1 MAMRKVLLRWKIT
14 SLRGSE
20 EIARIIEMTE
30 RIEVLGHLS
39 LGEHGVTQLVEVKM
53 RDGHELHELSQ
64 LDSFE
69 VLEKHEENE
78 DGILA
83 SILCTHPL
91 AKTAIELS
99 NIHVYP
105 PYGID
110 SKRGL
115 ELRMSGLSD
124 SIRRFVGLIRA
135 VMPPDSISVQT
146 IKSGNNNGWSDFLT
160 PKQKEVLALAVQSG
174 YYEDGSKV
182 TLKHLAD
189 EMGIAR
195 STLGEHLKR
204 VEVEVM
210 KRVGEELV

>member
-1 MAMRKVLLRWKIT
+1 MRKVLLRWKIT

-39 LGEHGVTQLVEVKM
+39 IGEHGVTQLVEVKM

-135 VMPPDSISVQT
+135 VMPPDSISVQN
-146 IKSGNNNGWSDFLT
+146 IKTGNNNGWSDFLT
-160 PKQKEVLALAVQSG
+160 PKQKEVLALAVQRG

>member
-1 MAMRKVLLRWKIT
+1 
-14 SLRGSE
+14 
-20 EIARIIEMTE
+20 
-30 RIEVLGHLS
+30 
-39 LGEHGVTQLVEVKM
+39 M

-69 VLEKHEENE
+69 VLEKHEEDE
-78 DGILA
+78 YGILA

-146 IKSGNNNGWSDFLT
+146 IKSGNNSGWFDFLT
-160 PKQKEVLALAVQSG
+160 PKQREVLSLAVRRG

>member
-1 MAMRKVLLRWKIT
+1 MRKVLLKWKIT

-69 VLEKHEENE
+69 VLEKHEEDE

-146 IKSGNNNGWSDFLT
+146 IKSGNGNGWSDFLT
-160 PKQKEVLALAVQSG
+160 PKQKEVLALAVRRG
-174 YYEDGSKV
+174 YYEEGSEV
-182 TLKHLAD
+182 TLKDLAD
-189 EMGIAR
+189 ELGIAR

-204 VEVEVM
+204 VEVGVM

>member
-1 MAMRKVLLRWKIT
+1 MRKVLLRWKIT

>member
-1 MAMRKVLLRWKIT
+1 MLLRWKIT

-39 LGEHGVTQLVEVKM
+39 IGEHGVTQLVEVKM

-160 PKQKEVLALAVQSG
+160 PKQKEVLALAVQRG

>member
-1 MAMRKVLLRWKIT
+1 MRKVLLRWKTT
-14 SLRGSE
+14 SLRGSK
-20 EIARIIEMTE
+20 EIARIMEMTE

-39 LGEHGVTQLVEVKM
+39 IGEHGVTQLVEVKM

-69 VLEKHEENE
+69 VLEKHEEDE
-78 DGILA
+78 YGILA

-146 IKSGNNNGWSDFLT
+146 IKSGNNSGWFDFLT
-160 PKQKEVLALAVQSG
+160 PKQREVLALAVRRG

-210 KRVGEELV
+210 KRVGEELF

>member
-1 MAMRKVLLRWKIT
+1 MRKVLLRWKIT

-146 IKSGNNNGWSDFLT
+146 IKSGNSNGWFDFLT
-160 PKQKEVLALAVQSG
+160 PKQREVLALAVQRG
-174 YYEDGSKV
+174 YYEDGSEV

>member
-1 MAMRKVLLRWKIT
+1 MRKVLLKWKIT

-39 LGEHGVTQLVEVKM
+39 LEEHGVTQLVEVKM

-146 IKSGNNNGWSDFLT
+146 IKSGNSNGWFDFLT
-160 PKQKEVLALAVQSG
+160 PKQREVLALAVQRG
-174 YYEDGSKV
+174 YYEDGSEV

-189 EMGIAR
+189 EIGIAR

>member
-1 MAMRKVLLRWKIT
+1 M
-14 SLRGSE
+14 
-20 EIARIIEMTE
+20 
-30 RIEVLGHLS
+30 
-39 LGEHGVTQLVEVKM
+39 
-53 RDGHELHELSQ
+53 
-64 LDSFE
+64 
-69 VLEKHEENE
+69 LEKHEEDE
-78 DGILA
+78 AGILA

-146 IKSGNNNGWSDFLT
+146 VKSGNGNGWSDFLT
-160 PKQKEVLALAVQSG
+160 PKQKEVLALAVRRG
-174 YYEDGSKV
+174 YYEEGSEV
-182 TLKHLAD
+182 TLKDLAD
-189 EMGIAR
+189 ELGIAR

-204 VEVEVM
+204 VEVGVM

>member
-1 MAMRKVLLRWKIT
+1 MRKVLLRWKTT
-14 SLRGSE
+14 SLRGSK
-20 EIARIIEMTE
+20 EIVRIMEMTE

-39 LGEHGVTQLVEVKM
+39 IGEHGVTQLVEVKM

-69 VLEKHEENE
+69 VLEKHEEDE
-78 DGILA
+78 YGILA

-160 PKQKEVLALAVQSG
+160 PKQKEVLALAVQRG
-174 YYEDGSKV
+174 YYEDGSEV

>member
-1 MAMRKVLLRWKIT
+1 MRKVLLRWKIT
-14 SLRGSE
+14 SLGHSK
-20 EIARIIEMTE
+20 EIAQIMEMTE

-39 LGEHGVTQLVEVKM
+39 IGKQGVTQLVEVKM
-53 RDGHELHELSQ
+53 HDGHELHELSQ

-69 VLEKHEENE
+69 VLEKHEEDEN
-78 DGILA
+78 GILA

-91 AKTAIELS
+91 AKMAIELS

-135 VMPPDSISVQT
+135 VMPPDSISVQA
-146 IKSGNNNGWSDFLT
+146 IKSGNNKGWLDFLT
-160 PKQKEVLALAVQSG
+160 PKQKEVLALAVRRG
-174 YYEDGSKV
+174 YYEDGSEV

-204 VEVEVM
+204 VEVEIM
-210 KRVGEELV
+210 TRVGEELI

>member
-1 MAMRKVLLRWKIT
+1 MEMA
-14 SLRGSE
+14 
-20 EIARIIEMTE
+20 E
-30 RIEVLGHLS
+30 RLEVLGHLS
-39 LGEHGVTQLVEVKM
+39 LGEDGVTQLVEVKM
-53 RDGHELHELSQ
+53 REGHELHELSE

-69 VLEKHEENE
+69 VLEKHEEDE

-99 NIHVYP
+99 NIHVHP

-115 ELRMSGLSD
+115 ELRITGRSD

-146 IKSGNNNGWSDFLT
+146 FKSENRNGWSDFLT
-160 PKQKEVLALAVQSG
+160 PKQREVLILAVRKG
-174 YYEDGSKV
+174 YYEHDSKV
-182 TLKHLAD
+182 TLKQLAD
-189 EMGIAR
+189 EMDIAR

-204 VEVEVM
+204 VETEIM
-210 KRVGEELV
+210 KRVAEELV

>member
-1 MAMRKVLLRWKIT
+1 MLLRWKIT

>member
-1 MAMRKVLLRWKIT
+1 MRKVLLRWKIT
-14 SLRGSE
+14 SLGGSE

-69 VLEKHEENE
+69 VLEKHEEDE

-146 IKSGNNNGWSDFLT
+146 VKSGNGNGWSDFLT
-160 PKQKEVLALAVQSG
+160 PKQKEVLALAVRRG
-174 YYEDGSKV
+174 YYEEGSEV
-182 TLKHLAD
+182 TLKDLAD
-189 EMGIAR
+189 ELGIAR

-204 VEVEVM
+204 GEGGVM

>member
-1 MAMRKVLLRWKIT
+1 MRKVLLRWKIA
-14 SLRGSE
+14 SLGGSKE
-20 EIARIIEMTE
+20 ISRILEIAE

-39 LGEHGVTQLVEVKM
+39 LGEDGVTQLAEVKM
-53 RDGHELHELSQ
+53 REGHELHELSE

-69 VLEKHEENE
+69 VLEEHEEDE
-78 DGILA
+78 DGVLA

-91 AKTAIELS
+91 ARTAIELS
-99 NIHVYP
+99 NIHVHP

-124 SIRRFVGLIRA
+124 SIRRYIGLIRA
-135 VMPPDSISVQT
+135 VIPPDSISVQT
-146 IKSGNNNGWSDFLT
+146 FKTANHNGWSEFLT
-160 PKQKEVLALAVQSG
+160 PKQREVLKLAVRKG

-182 TLKHLAD
+182 TLKQLAD
-189 EMGIAR
+189 EMEIAR

-204 VEVEVM
+204 VESEVM

>member
-1 MAMRKVLLRWKIT
+1 MLLRWKTT
-14 SLRGSE
+14 SLRGSK
-20 EIARIIEMTE
+20 EIARIMEMTE

-39 LGEHGVTQLVEVKM
+39 IGEHGVTQLVEVKM

-69 VLEKHEENE
+69 VLEKHEEDE
-78 DGILA
+78 YGILA

-146 IKSGNNNGWSDFLT
+146 IKSGNNSGWFDFLT
-160 PKQKEVLALAVQSG
+160 PKQREVLSLAVRRG

>member
-1 MAMRKVLLRWKIT
+1 MRKVLLRWKTT
-14 SLRGSE
+14 SLRGSK
-20 EIARIIEMTE
+20 EIARIMEMTE

-39 LGEHGVTQLVEVKM
+39 IGEHGVTQLVEVKM

-69 VLEKHEENE
+69 VLEKHEEDE
-78 DGILA
+78 YGILA

-146 IKSGNNNGWSDFLT
+146 IKSGNNSGWFDFLT
-160 PKQKEVLALAVQSG
+160 PKQREVLALAVRRG

>member
-1 MAMRKVLLRWKIT
+1 MRKVLLRWKIT

-39 LGEHGVTQLVEVKM
+39 LEEHGVTQLVEVKM

-160 PKQKEVLALAVQSG
+160 PKQKEVLALAVQRG
-174 YYEDGSKV
+174 YYEDGSEV

-189 EMGIAR
+189 EIGIAR

>member
-1 MAMRKVLLRWKIT
+1 
-14 SLRGSE
+14 
-20 EIARIIEMTE
+20 
-30 RIEVLGHLS
+30 
-39 LGEHGVTQLVEVKM
+39 
-53 RDGHELHELSQ
+53 
-64 LDSFE
+64 
-69 VLEKHEENE
+69 
-78 DGILA
+78 
-83 SILCTHPL
+83 
-91 AKTAIELS
+91 
-99 NIHVYP
+99 
-105 PYGID
+105 
-110 SKRGL
+110 
-115 ELRMSGLSD
+115 MSGLSD

>member
-1 MAMRKVLLRWKIT
+1 
-14 SLRGSE
+14 
-20 EIARIIEMTE
+20 
-30 RIEVLGHLS
+30 
-39 LGEHGVTQLVEVKM
+39 
-53 RDGHELHELSQ
+53 
-64 LDSFE
+64 
-69 VLEKHEENE
+69 
-78 DGILA
+78 
-83 SILCTHPL
+83 
-91 AKTAIELS
+91 KTAIELS

-146 IKSGNNNGWSDFLT
+146 IKSGNSNGWFDFLT
-160 PKQKEVLALAVQSG
+160 PKQREVLALAVQRG
-174 YYEDGSKV
+174 YYEDGSEV

-189 EMGIAR
+189 EIGIAR

>member
-1 MAMRKVLLRWKIT
+1 MRKVLLRWKIT

-30 RIEVLGHLS
+30 RIEVLGHLA

-69 VLEKHEENE
+69 VLEKHEEDE
-78 DGILA
+78 YGILA

-146 IKSGNNNGWSDFLT
+146 IKSGNNSGWFDFLT
-160 PKQKEVLALAVQSG
+160 PKQREVLALAVRRG

>member
-1 MAMRKVLLRWKIT
+1 MRKVLLRWKTT
-14 SLRGSE
+14 SLRGSK
-20 EIARIIEMTE
+20 EIARIMEMTE

-39 LGEHGVTQLVEVKM
+39 IGEHGVTQLVEVKM

-69 VLEKHEENE
+69 VLEKHEEDE
-78 DGILA
+78 YGILA

-105 PYGID
+105 PY
-110 SKRGL
+110 GL

-146 IKSGNNNGWSDFLT
+146 IKSGNNSGWFDFLT
-160 PKQKEVLALAVQSG
+160 PKQREVLSLAVRRG

>member
-1 MAMRKVLLRWKIT
+1 MRKVLLKWKIT

-146 IKSGNNNGWSDFLT
+146 IKSGNSNGWFDFLT
-160 PKQKEVLALAVQSG
+160 PKQREVLALAVQRG

>member
-1 MAMRKVLLRWKIT
+1 MRKVLLRWKIT

-39 LGEHGVTQLVEVKM
+39 LGENGVTQLVEVKM

>member
-1 MAMRKVLLRWKIT
+1 MRKVLLKWKIT

-160 PKQKEVLALAVQSG
+160 PKQKEVLTLAVQRG

-189 EMGIAR
+189 EIGIAR